1 MASSTT
7 KIQVVLL
14 ASGWES
20 KHGDLST
27 FNRELA
33 IQLAE
38 SPQVEVFVLGPGF
51 DDEETA
57 AALKKRVT
65 LVQAKPMTGFHKNN
79 ELLLPPDSLGIIDFV
94 IGHGVD
100 LGRHAQYIRDIKNC
114 KWVQFV
120 HTDPEE
126 LGIYQNCPDD
136 AIAEAESKHS
146 DEVDLC
152 VKADFVVA
160 VGPKIAEAFRAYL
173 RFLEKKVMVFTP
185 GLLTEFSDTV
195 QSKESGKKLRVLVF
209 GRDDR
214 RDFFLKGFDIAAKAV
229 SKVHEAELIFVG
241 AKTEKPEEIASR
253 LTEFGIPRGRLRVRT
268 ENRKLLKQQFSE
280 VDVAIM
286 PSRAEGFGLAP
297 LEAISAG
304 LPILVCENSGIGE
317 TLKNIP
323 FGAQCVVCS
332 EDPDEWAKEIK
343 KIWTRKREIL
353 LSEASSL
360 RNNYAEK
367 YSWQKECCQLLKK
380 MTSMISD
387 GSDSNGETEHL
398 QTAVPKTPAVDGTP
412 AAKQLKVSP
421 GCGNL
426 ENNSRPDPEV
436 SSRPCTTS
444 APKYTER
451 ETPSRERLEWLSKKL
466 TLWEPLARRLGFSE
480 GDIKGFDE
488 DNKEWAKKSLSMLL
502 KWKEKNGSDASYAA
516 LCAALSHEF
525 VERKDLAEEVI
536 KLF

>member
-7 KIQVVLL
+7 KIRVVLL
-14 ASGWES
+14 ATGWES
-20 KHGDLST
+20 KHGELST

-33 IQLAE
+33 IHLAE
-38 SPQVEVFVLGPGF
+38 SRQVEVFVLGPRF
-51 DDEETA
+51 DNEETA

-65 LVQAKPMTGFHKNN
+65 LVQAKPMTGFHKSN
-79 ELLLPPDSLGIIDFV
+79 ELLLPPDSLPIIDFV
-94 IGHGVD
+94 IGHGVV
-100 LGRHAQYIRDIKNC
+100 LGRHAQYIRDFKNC

-126 LGIYQNCPDD
+126 LGIYKNCPDD
-136 AIAEAESKHS
+136 AIAEAERKHS

-185 GLLTEFSDTV
+185 GLVTEFSDTV

-241 AKTEKPEEIASR
+241 AKTEKLEEIASR
-253 LTEFGIPRGRLRVRT
+253 LTQFGIPRGRLRVRPFT
-268 ENRKLLKQQFSE
+268 ENRKRLKQQFSE

-332 EDPDEWAKEIK
+332 EDPDDWAKEIK
-343 KIWTRKREIL
+343 KIWTRKRDIL
-353 LSEASSL
+353 LLEASSL
-360 RNNYAEK
+360 RDNYARE
-367 YSWQKECCQLLKK
+367 YSWQNECCQLLKK
-380 MTSMISD
+380 MTSMIS
-387 GSDSNGETEHL
+387 GMLFSSL
-398 QTAVPKTPAVDGTP
+398 VS
-412 AAKQLKVSP
+412 LKNVS
-421 GCGNL
+421 L
-426 ENNSRPDPEV
+426 
-436 SSRPCTTS
+436 
-444 APKYTER
+444 
-451 ETPSRERLEWLSKKL
+451 
-466 TLWEPLARRLGFSE
+466 
-480 GDIKGFDE
+480 
-488 DNKEWAKKSLSMLL
+488 
-502 KWKEKNGSDASYAA
+502 
-516 LCAALSHEF
+516 
-525 VERKDLAEEVI
+525 
-536 KLF
+536 